1 MCIRDRDNSTTA
13 MTGHQPHPGTGKTMM
28 GEVSQKV
35 SIEKVL
41 RAVGV
46 ACVKKADPLNLAQA
60 VSAVREA
67 ADFHGVSAVIFESPC
82 IAVTKPEPALRVDAA
97 ACVGCKRCI
106 RELGCP
112 ALTMDSGKARI
123 EPGLCTG
130 CGLCSQVCPAGA
142 IRAENA

>member
-1 MCIRDRDNSTTA
+1 M
-13 MTGHQPHPGTGKTMM
+13 
-28 GEVSQKV
+28 
-35 SIEKVL
+35 
-41 RAVGV
+41 
-46 ACVKKADPLNLAQA
+46 
-60 VSAVREA
+60 
-67 ADFHGVSAVIFESPC
+67 
-82 IAVTKPEPALRVDAA
+82 TKPKPALRVDAA

-112 ALTMDSGKARI
+112 ALTMDGGKARI